1 MSRRIC
7 MSAVLAATIACAG
20 NPAPSA
26 ASSDESNGPAER
38 RRDNVI
44 TAQELSAPE
53 IVTQNLLDAV
63 RRLRPNYL
71 TSRGGGTPGNPKGGR
86 VQVSIDG
93 SALGEVSNLTSY
105 SPAAVREIRYFT
117 AAEAAQK
124 WGTTS
129 NGGAVIMVTSK

>member
-1 MSRRIC
+1 MSRRIW

-26 ASSDESNGPAER
+26 ESSGPAER

-53 IVTQNLLDAV
+53 IVTQNLLEAV

-71 TSRGGGTPGNPKGGR
+71 ASRGGGTPGNPKGGR

-117 AAEAAQK
+117 ANEAAQK
-124 WGTTS
+124 WGTTA

>member
-1 MSRRIC
+1 MSRRIW

-20 NPAPSA
+20 NPAPSNE
-26 ASSDESNGPAER
+26 SSSPAER

-53 IVTQNLLDAV
+53 IVTQNLLEAV

>member
-1 MSRRIC
+1 MSRRIW
-7 MSAVLAATIACAG
+7 MSAVLTATIACAG
-20 NPAPSA
+20 NPAPG
-26 ASSDESNGPAER
+26 DESGNPPER

-44 TAQELSAPE
+44 TALELSAPE
-53 IVTQNLLDAV
+53 IVTQNLYDAV

-71 TSRGGGTPGNPKGGR
+71 SSRGGGTPGNPKAGR

-105 SPAAVREIRYFT
+105 SPAAIREVRFIT
-117 AAEAAQK
+117 ATDAAQK
-124 WGTTS
+124 WGTIT